1 MKRVYEFN
9 ETFKNK
15 LFRVNVCEFHTSLI
29 DFIPISDIMGTL
41 NTIFK

>member
-1 MKRVYEFN
+1 MEKILKQMKPAA
-9 ETFKNK
+9 NK
-15 LFRVNVCEFHTSLI
+15 YQKPWDIL